1 MTENELEDWGRPFRK
16 AIGVFVVLLVL
27 AMFPFSEDPTG
38 DIKYLIASWGSALL
52 LAAWLFGVARYGWPV
67 RRPAIFLE
75 VLLLF
80 LAFHVAASVLSSFPM
95 NSFSEL
101 GKLWYWFV
109 LYLVAGQVY
118 TNERQIRRL
127 MLAVCGAVAAA
138 SFYGLV
144 IQKYGFDT
152 FPWSDVTSDVYT
164 NLPAT
169 FGNPNFAAH
178 TLILAV
184 VMAVYLAS
192 ERRMVACLG
201 FAALFLVHLRFT
213 GQRAGWL
220 ALAAAVL
227 LLVVHALVRRRVQQ
241 PVRAAVAATL
251 IAGLLGVLGFAAA
264 MGVSLARTGSAY
276 PLDLSLLIR
285 YKSYTSAAAMILRHP
300 VLGWGTGN
308 YRIEYP
314 PFWTPYE
321 QRWFGEELRLNAHVH
336 NDLLEFAAD
345 AGLPAAGL
353 YLAFLV
359 LGIGYGL
366 YMAATFKEPLKRRL
380 GMAFAAI
387 FTAFL
392 VDGLFGFNVQVPVS
406 AALLFLMAGAMEGF
420 WSAHAPASAAAPLR
434 LPKAVHERW
443 KLAALAV
450 SILYAGVQT
459 GAFTAQVF
467 YQDALGL
474 TEAQQYGRAD
484 TALKWA
490 ERLAP
495 WQGRYA
501 RQRGIVA
508 MAQRDW
514 NTAISH
520 LNRALR
526 RNPNYIMTLVVL
538 SRAQM
543 SLALSEAAQKPAPD
557 DASLAALDTAEKTA
571 RQALKLC
578 PMLPHTEEILGRIA
592 SSRAMFLSAMPGA
605 GEDRVKQAW
614 QDAENHLLRAIQ
626 YGARNSSETYRQL
639 AQVRMALKNDEG
651 AERAIIRA
659 TQADPAD
666 DANWPVF
673 FGFACNSMRYDRFSK
688 ALDWRIARLAE
699 KDPPDSANLAT
710 AYLWKASIA
719 YDARKDPDAAEQAFR
734 NAVTTLPS
742 RADSWSA
749 YARFAEMAQRRDS
762 FKRFLLDTAANIAAN
777 NGKPLPHVAALAKVW
792 REGSGAL
799 VDASVNLLNIVQGKV
814 TVPGYDAAGLDMR
827 WAILLLLEETRANP
841 PQSHEDAG
849 IALMHL
855 GMVCAAI
862 QAPDLADQF
871 FPAAMPWL
879 PADLQPVCAQ
889 HWADVLLALGRPNEA
904 AALLQDASG
913 RFPQDLD
920 VKLAFARSLVK
931 VNRIEEARTQYEA
944 ITSSEAAD
952 ERVRKIAA
960 DELDKIR

>member
-1 MTENELEDWGRPFRK
+1 MTENETEDWGRPFRK

-52 LAAWLFGVARYGWPV
+52 LASWLFGVARYGWPV
-67 RRPAIFLE
+67 RRPTIFLE
-75 VLLLF
+75 VLFLF
-80 LAFHVAASVLSSFPM
+80 LVLHGAASLLSSFPL
-95 NSFSEL
+95 NSLAEL

-109 LYLVAGQVY
+109 LYLVASQVY
-118 TNERQIRRL
+118 TNEHQIRRL

-138 SFYGLV
+138 SFYGLI
-144 IQKYGFDT
+144 IQQFGYDT
-152 FPWSDVTSDVYT
+152 FPWSDVTGDVYT

-184 VMAVYLAS
+184 IMAVYLAS

-201 FAALFLVHLRFT
+201 FAGLFLVHLRFT
-213 GQRAGWL
+213 GQRAGWI
-220 ALAAAVL
+220 ALAAAIL
-227 LLVVHALVRRRVQQ
+227 LLVVHAGVRRRIQR

-251 IAGLLGVLGFAAA
+251 ITGLLGLLGFAAA
-264 MGVSLARTGSAY
+264 MGLSQVKTGSAY

-321 QRWFGEELRLNAHVH
+321 QRWFGEEQRLNAHVH

-366 YMAATFKEPLKRRL
+366 YMAATFKDPLKRRL
-380 GMAFAAI
+380 GMAFAAV

-420 WSAHAPASAAAPLR
+420 WNTHAPASAAPRR
-434 LPKAVHERW
+434 LPKVLHERW

-459 GAFTAQVF
+459 GSFTAQIF

-474 TEAQQYGRAD
+474 TAAEQYERAD

-495 WQGRYA
+495 WQARYA
-501 RQRGIVA
+501 RQRGVVA

-514 NTAISH
+514 NAAIGH
-520 LNRALR
+520 FNRALR

-543 SLALSEAAQKPAPD
+543 SLALIDAAHKPAPD
-557 DASLAALDTAEKTA
+557 DASLAALDKAEETA

-578 PMLPHTEEILGRIA
+578 PMLPHTEEVLGRIA
-592 SSRAMFLSAMPGA
+592 SSRAIFLSAMPGA
-605 GEDRVKQAW
+605 GEDRVRQEW
-614 QDAENHLLRAIQ
+614 RNAENHLLRAVQ

-639 AQVRMALKNDEG
+639 AQVRMALHDDEG
-651 AERAIIRA
+651 AERAIVRA

-673 FGFACNSMRYDRFSK
+673 YGFACNAKRYDRFSK

-699 KDPPDSANLAT
+699 KDPPDNANLAT

-719 YDARKDPDAAEQAFR
+719 YDVRKDPDAAEQAYR
-734 NAVTTLPS
+734 NAVTTLPG

-762 FKRFLLDTAANIAAN
+762 FKQFLIDSAANMAAN
-777 NGKPLPHVAALAKVW
+777 NGKSLPHVAALAKVW

-799 VDASVNLLNIVQGKV
+799 VDASVSLLNIVQGKV
-814 TVPGYDAAGLDMR
+814 TVPGYTAAGLDMR
-827 WAILLLLEETRANP
+827 WAILMLLEEIRSHP
-841 PQSHEDAG
+841 PQSNEDAG
-849 IALMHL
+849 IALLHL

-879 PADLQPVCAQ
+879 PVDLQPVCAQ
-889 HWADVLLALGRPNEA
+889 HWADVLLVLGRPIEA

-913 RFPQDLD
+913 RFPQDMD

-931 VNRIEEARTQYEA
+931 VNRLEEARAQYEA
-944 ITSSEAAD
+944 ITGSDTAD